1 MKDLIRSERLRIRGV
16 AIIGAAPLLPLPSR
30 TAFRRPGRPGLL
42 RLTEPA
48 WSARVF
54 KTLID

>member
-42 RLTEPA
+42 RLTEPGME
-48 WSARVF
+48 R
-54 KTLID
+54 